1 MDIKIDIKG
10 LKELERNLTLTAR
23 ELERAAVMT
32 LNKVIV
38 KGKTEMKRAISSEF
52 SVTQQEVSRKL
63 MVQKAK
69 RGSPVAVLEASE
81 RRGRSFNL
89 IRFMEKKVTIAQYKK
104 RRKAEGRPQLRFKI
118 KRGGGYKTIK
128 GAFVGNKGRTVFK
141 RTGKG
146 RLPIKPLRTVGVP
159 GMFASRRVSSRVVN
173 RIRKE
178 LPVEMDRAVAQVIR
192 KRFKR

>member
-32 LNKVIV
+32 INKTIS

-52 SVTQQEVSRKL
+52 NVTQQEVARKL
-63 MVQKAK
+63 VVQKAK

-89 IRFMEKKVTIAQYKK
+89 IRFMEKKVSIAQYKK

-118 KRGGGYKTIK
+118 KRGGYKTIK

-146 RLPIKPLRTVGVP
+146 RLPIKPLQTVGVP
-159 GMFASRRVSSRVVN
+159 GMFASRRVRSRVVD

-178 LPVEMDRAVAQVIR
+178 LPVEMNRAVAQVIR